1 MCDYCQAEGCFHG
14 EDGSSYCQ
22 CATIGTQT
30 CPGCGCESEPWWR
43 GIKFP
48 GSQEVGGLENLMLDQ
63 SGDSSFFPVNKAK
76 LVQTLSEDYS
86 APDEAQWLAQNL
98 PDRTY
103 KDTGEIVSS
112 LVAHLSPI
120 KWERKTNDLLWKYPC
135 QVIAVGQQLQVDE
148 NQEAVLMAK
157 DGTACDTFSK
167 GSYVISQANCPL
179 LKEHSRK
186 ALPGYEKTVLDG
198 WPVFV
203 YASMEF
209 EVDFSVM
216 GETRALRRVMAK
228 GVARVR
234 ISSSP
239 KLFLEQVAAK
249 SNFNTEGTLSTL
261 RKYCTELLKKEMSA
275 RELDELKN
283 SAPALEKAMTE
294 GFEKMGIEALN
305 IKFDSIGEF
314 GPGMFMPSPSLMNDP
329 KKMAEMRQMAESMRA
344 SQMAQIEAM
353 KAAQL
358 QRTQLLSNTQVP
370 PQQQRTP
377 PQQIRCPD
385 CGLQNSAANKFCNNC
400 GKPLQPKKKVCPKCG
415 QQSDSSITFCGNCGT
430 KLS

>member
-1 MCDYCQAEGCFHG
+1 MCEYCQSEGCIHG
-14 EDGSSYCQ
+14 TDGSSYCQ
-22 CATIGTQT
+22 CSTIGTKT
-30 CPGCGCESEPWWR
+30 CPGCGCDSEPWWR
-43 GIKFP
+43 GIIFH
-48 GSQEVGGLENLMLDQ
+48 GSQEGGGFLDLMVDQ
-63 SGDSSFFPVNKAK
+63 NGDSSFFPVSKAK

-98 PDRTY
+98 PDKTY
-103 KDTGEIVSS
+103 KDTGEIASS
-112 LVAHLSPI
+112 LVPHLGPI
-120 KWERKTNDLLWKYPC
+120 KWDRQTNDLLWKYPS
-135 QVIAVGQQLQVDE
+135 QVVAVGQQLLVDE

-157 DGTACDTFSK
+157 DGIACDAFTK
-167 GSYVISQANCPL
+167 GTYVISQASSPL
-179 LKEHSRK
+179 LKQRSRK

-203 YASMEF
+203 YSAMEF

-249 SNFNTEGTLSTL
+249 SNFNTEGTLSML

-283 SAPALEKAMTE
+283 SAPALEKALTA

-314 GPGMFMPSPSLMNDP
+314 GPGMFMPTPSLMSDP

-344 SQMAQIEAM
+344 AQMAQLEAM
-353 KAAQL
+353 RMAQL
-358 QRTQLLSNTQVP
+358 QRMQPQSNARLQ
-370 PQQQRTP
+370 PQQQAP
-377 PQQIRCPD
+377 SPQSIRCPD

-400 GKPLQPKKKVCPKCG
+400 GKPLQPNKKVCPKCG
-415 QQSDSSITFCGNCGT
+415 QQSDASITFCGSCGT